1 MRTQD
6 GFYFS
11 PQNTFMSLHFDNKKG
26 LINAFYSRIE
36 GFYIKPAIK
45 LDGTFEAFA
54 SGALCVC
61 AIDILA
67 RLEYGDNTGV
77 GDRFKKWVRAYLKS
91 DFNDFGNEVK
101 QYHQHVTFDDI
112 LYECFRNG
120 LVHEGVIK
128 QGFQF
133 SYETG
138 KKLFYVESEIVV
150 INPKVLLSKVYDSLN
165 VFVKKLK
172 DDDALFEK
180 FSKQLHKDLKKDIT
194 DITIE
199 EKE

>member
-11 PQNTFMSLHFDNKKG
+11 PQNTFMSLRFDDKEG

-45 LDGTFEAFA
+45 LDGIFEAFA

-67 RLEYGDNTGV
+67 RLEYGDKTGV
-77 GDRFKKWVRAYLKS
+77 GDRFRKWVRAYLKS
-91 DFNDFGNEVK
+91 DFNDFESEVK
-101 QYHQHVTFDDI
+101 QYNQHMTLDHV

-138 KKLFYVESEIVV
+138 KRLFYMESEIVV

-165 VFVKKLK
+165 VFVKKLRE
-172 DDDALFEK
+172 DDMRFKK
-180 FSKQLHKDLKKDIT
+180 FGKQLQKDF
-194 DITIE
+194 
-199 EKE
+199 KEDMVK